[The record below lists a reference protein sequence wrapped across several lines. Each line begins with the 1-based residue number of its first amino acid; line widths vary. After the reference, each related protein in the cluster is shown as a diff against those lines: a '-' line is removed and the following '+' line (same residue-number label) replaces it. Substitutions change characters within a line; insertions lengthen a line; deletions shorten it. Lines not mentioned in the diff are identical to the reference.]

1 MRRIVTTGI
10 HLRFRRSADVW
21 LGGSR
26 LVRSDP
32 HQLLTEIG
40 ALEKPDERGRRA
52 VETLGDE
59 FAMFDLALAHP
70 LRHVAQKI
78 SMTRGEFADD
88 KAADSQAL
96 GEHVAHQR

>member
-1 MRRIVTTGI
+1 MRRIVTRLFPRPVQVG
-10 HLRFRRSADVW
+10 RGVW

-52 VETLGDE
+52 VEALGDE
-59 FAMFDLALAHP
+59 FAMFDLAIAHP
-70 LRHVAQKI
+70 PRHVAQELC
-78 SMTRGEFADD
+78 MTRGEIADD

-96 GEHVAHQR
+96 GENVTH